1 MTYTPGPW
9 EIGTETEFRTQVRS
23 LDGHHICYVE
33 GAPVDGNAV
42 LVAAVTDLLLA
53 CECAL
58 EYLDEADRV
67 GIKWASTSAAGMR
80 TAIAKA
86 KGA

>member
-1 MTYTPGPW
+1 MHTPGPW
-9 EIGTETEFRTQVRS
+9 EIGAETEFRTQVRAF
-23 LDGHHICYVE
+23 DGHHICYVE
-33 GAPVDGNAV
+33 GSPVEDNAT
-42 LVAAVTDLLLA
+42 LVAAAPDLLLA

-67 GIKWASTSAAGMR
+67 GIKWASTSAGGMR

-86 KGA
+86 TGI